1 MRHARVL
8 VLAALAVPV
17 IAAVAFAQSAVTPIP
32 DPPPVRVA
40 PLEVDLAKTT
50 WGDAKPA
57 RPRPPH
63 VRPATA
69 RTAIQRW
76 RCTRASP
83 GKPNAT
89 LRIKWR

>member
-50 WGDAKPA
+50 WEMPRPA
-57 RPRPPH
+57 RPR
-63 VRPATA
+63 RLPAQPA
-69 RTAIQRW
+69 MGRTAIRQW
-76 RCTRASP
+76 RCTRALP
-83 GKPNAT
+83 GKPSAT
-89 LRIKWR
+89 SRIRWR